1 MMLWFAHA
9 GDGTPLQPAQWR
21 RGCMATVGTHDVP
34 PVSGFVTGEQV
45 TVRAR
50 LGLLKTSEEQE
61 RAESDEMVARWRAA
75 LVAEGLLAVDHEP
88 DPAEY
93 TVALY
98 GYLRKTPAVLIGV
111 SLADAVGDRRTQNI
125 PGTHDE
131 YPNWRL
137 PLCDGSGRPVLLDQ
151 LPDIDLLRAVC
162 QAVS

>member
-1 MMLWFAHA
+1 
-9 GDGTPLQPAQWR
+9 
-21 RGCMATVGTHDVP
+21 MATVGTHDVP
-34 PVSGFVTGEQV
+34 PVFGFVTGEQV
-45 TVRAR
+45 TIRAR

-61 RAESDEMVARWRAA
+61 RAESDAMVARWRAA
-75 LVAEGLLAVDHEP
+75 LVAEGLLAADHEP

-98 GYLRKTPAVLIGV
+98 GYLRKTPALLLGV

-125 PGTHDE
+125 PGTRDE

-137 PLCDGSGRPVLLDQ
+137 PLCDDTGRPVLLDE

-162 QAVS
+162 TAVSTDAPR